1 MAKDLPKH
9 VRRRG
14 AKALQY
20 RRRFNKL
27 PGEFTRAMYCTQSSP
42 DSQIAAEAAAL
53 SAQYETELKIRSA
66 TSPDALDDAEIETAA
81 LAILRKIELKAGDLY
96 PPQTE
101 TVMYDDG
108 PREEPVDEF
117 GADELVGIDDLIQE
131 ARQGGVERPLTTEE
145 QLRYKAM
152 LRAKD
157 ALLKPRKRPPRYL
170 SQCFDWYCVNRP
182 NGKADWP
189 TEGRDYLRMQRRFTK
204 ILSFIGDRPT
214 EEPDVDRHITEG
226 LELYAD
232 AMAEESEMKGQSIER
247 SWKETVATFRRVSK
261 VYKLRWVIEVPEV
274 KTVPAEE
281 RPVFTQEEQASIVQW
296 CLSANNTSDGYLA
309 AIVLAQLHSGLMFTE
324 LARMLP
330 DFNNSVVLDGSIPYL
345 LVKEETKKEARKRII
360 PIVVGHELLQRHLQE
375 GMAWLNST
383 TDSNH
388 THLVQHRLRGA
399 TGNPEATAHS
409 LRHTWNTM
417 ASAADIDLI
426 HRALIGGWQ
435 AVGKTEKFSR
445 RMLSYGQS
453 GLQSSEILK
462 ALQKSQRKVFKHLM
476 PLETDMPT
484 TPASN
489 VIKLQTHS

>member
-27 PGEFTRAMYCTQSSP
+27 PGEFTRAMNCTQNSA

-96 PPQTE
+96 PPKTE

-131 ARQGGVERPLTTEE
+131 TRQGGVERPLTTEE

-152 LRAKD
+152 LRAKEE
-157 ALLKPRKRPPRYL
+157 LLKPRKRPPRYL
-170 SQCFDWYCVNRP
+170 SQCFDWYCGNRP
-182 NGKADWP
+182 NGKPDWP
-189 TEGRDYLRMQRRFTK
+189 REGREYNRMNARFTT
-204 ILSFIGDRPT
+204 ILDYIGDRPT
-214 EEPDVDRHITEG
+214 EDPDVDRHITDG
-226 LELYAD
+226 LELYAE
-232 AMAEESEMKGQSIER
+232 AMEEESDMVGQSIER
-247 SWKETVATFRRVSK
+247 SWKETVAAFRRVSK
-261 VYKLRWVIEVPEV
+261 VYKLRWVIETPEV
-274 KTVPAEE
+274 KTAPAEE
-281 RPVFTQEEQASIVQW
+281 RIVFTQEEQAAIVQW
-296 CLSANNTSDGYLA
+296 CLKADNSDDAFLA
-309 AIVLAQLHSGLMFTE
+309 AIILAQLHSGLMFTE
-324 LARMLP
+324 LARMLK
-330 DFNNSVVLDGSIPYL
+330 DYDNSVVLDGGIPYL
-345 LVKEETKKEARKRII
+345 LVKEETKKEARKRVI
-360 PIVVGHELLQRHLQE
+360 PIVLGRELLQKNLQK
-375 GMAWLNST
+375 GLQWLNDT
-383 TDSNH
+383 RDSNH
-388 THLVQHRLRGA
+388 SHLIRHRLKHA
-399 TGNPEATAHS
+399 TSNPEAKAHC

-426 HRALIGGWQ
+426 HRALIGGWS
-435 AVGKTEKFSR
+435 AVGKEEKFSK
-445 RMLSYGQS
+445 RMLNYGQS

-489 VIKLQTHS
+489 VIQLQTHS

>member
-1 MAKDLPKH
+1 MANNLPKH

-27 PGEFTRAMYCTQSSP
+27 PGEFTRAMNSTQSSS

-96 PPQTE
+96 PPKTE
-101 TVMYDDG
+101 TIDG
-108 PREEPVDEF
+108 QEQPVDEF
-117 GADELVGIDDLIQE
+117 GANELVGIDDLIDDT
-131 ARQGGVERPLTTEE
+131 RQGGVERPLTAEE
-145 QLRYKAM
+145 QLRHKAM

-189 TEGRDYLRMQRRFTK
+189 REGRDYLKIQRRFAK

-232 AMAEESEMKGQSIER
+232 TMAEESGMVGQSIER

-281 RPVFTQEEQASIVQW
+281 RPVFTQEEQATIVQW
-296 CLSANNTSDGYLA
+296 CLSADNSNDGLLA

-324 LARMLP
+324 LARMLA
-330 DFNNSVVLDGSIPYL
+330 DYDNSVVLDGSIPYL
-345 LVKEETKKEARKRII
+345 LVKEKTKKEARKRII
-360 PIVVGHELLQRHLQE
+360 PIVVGLELLQRHLKE

-435 AVGKTEKFSR
+435 AVGKNEKFSR

-462 ALQKSQRKVFKHLM
+462 ALQKSQQRVFKHLLT
-476 PLETDMPT
+476 LEA
-484 TPASN
+484 TPVSN
-489 VIKLQTHS
+489 VVRLHR

>member
-1 MAKDLPKH
+1 M
-9 VRRRG
+9 
-14 AKALQY
+14 
-20 RRRFNKL
+20 RRRF
-27 PGEFTRAMYCTQSSP
+27 A
-42 DSQIAAEAAAL
+42 
-53 SAQYETELKIRSA
+53 
-66 TSPDALDDAEIETAA
+66 
-81 LAILRKIELKAGDLY
+81 
-96 PPQTE
+96 
-101 TVMYDDG
+101 
-108 PREEPVDEF
+108 
-117 GADELVGIDDLIQE
+117 
-131 ARQGGVERPLTTEE
+131 
-145 QLRYKAM
+145 
-152 LRAKD
+152 
-157 ALLKPRKRPPRYL
+157 
-170 SQCFDWYCVNRP
+170 
-182 NGKADWP
+182 
-189 TEGRDYLRMQRRFTK
+189 K

-232 AMAEESEMKGQSIER
+232 AMAQESEMKGQSIER

-296 CLSANNTSDGYLA
+296 CLSADNSNDGFLA

-324 LARMLP
+324 LARMLA
-330 DFNNSVVLDGSIPYL
+330 DYDNSVVLDGSIPYL
-345 LVKEETKKEARKRII
+345 LVKEKTKKEARKRII
-360 PIVVGHELLQRHLQE
+360 PIVVGLELLQRHLKE

-388 THLVQHRLRGA
+388 THVVQHRLRGA

-435 AVGKTEKFSR
+435 AVGKNEKFSR

-462 ALQKSQRKVFKHLM
+462 ALQKSQQRVFKHLLT
-476 PLETDMPT
+476 LEA
-484 TPASN
+484 TPVSN
-489 VIKLQTHS
+489 VVRLHR